1 MAVPPATGMEI
12 AEMKRL
18 LALSRAAPLGCAIG
32 AGDDRTMALL
42 LIDRVKAPKAVLKEL
57 EEEFPD
63 LSNARFGTVQAMP
76 DGQAK
81 TVRFVLNKP
90 SSGLSKKLVKTLKGT
105 GYSKV
110 ELEV

>member
-1 MAVPPATGMEI
+1 MAVPPEPGMEI
-12 AEMKRL
+12 ADMKRL
-18 LALSRAAPLGCAIG
+18 LALSRQEPLGCAIG

-57 EEEFPD
+57 EEQFPD

-76 DGQAK
+76 DGKAK
-81 TVRFVLNKP
+81 TVRFLLNKP